1 MSGMLNL
8 SDDGEVSLV
17 STIDMVNLIK
27 HRAYRHIL
35 ICLLHRAMVMEVSS
49 MFIVKWTL
57 LSF

>member
-27 HRAYRHIL
+27 HRAYQQIL
-35 ICLLHRAMVMEVSS
+35 ICLVHRAMVMGISS
-49 MFIVKWTL
+49 IFIVK
-57 LSF
+57 